1 MGRTSIMPA
10 VVREELKEFIEDSN
24 FKTKFQNLNDQ
35 RRSNCTEQD

>member
-10 VVREELKEFIEDSN
+10 VVREELKEFIENSN
-24 FKTKFQNLNDQ
+24 FQTKFRNLNDQ